1 MVVNRA
7 SSKYFLRFEATKTVS
22 LFESR
27 RKMGILTFMLAVF
40 AERPSLMLGTET
52 GEIEG
57 KVLCALASQEES

>member
-1 MVVNRA
+1 
-7 SSKYFLRFEATKTVS
+7 
-22 LFESR
+22 
-27 RKMGILTFMLAVF
+27 MGILTFMLAVF